1 LQHQG
6 ITFKAQDKRYIS
18 SKSLVSEI
26 ESQRRT
32 ELQKKIALPMRLRP
46 PAPTYQFA
54 YTIEDENVLFDSLKL
69 FLSYLDRAPG
79 NHTMAERDRIEAFLR
94 SLTSLVFAIPVS
106 VLDSMLT
113 PVQDA
118 ALSES
123 VSEVGE
129 ADAGS
134 ESAASSADLD
144 ARRQS
149 GSLAPGQAAAA
160 KKAEDL
166 RKKVMMGSR
175 TADSTKGGA
184 TDGEQ
189 TPASSRASTPALLH
203 PSDDTTML
211 ESDATVAA
219 DVVME
224 DSNVEKSAKSPQDNA
239 SQGDST
245 FKKDVPTSAAG
256 LEGMQG
262 VETVQ
267 VDKNQAHVLGAQTME
282 QRNTP
287 AGQAIQVESA
297 GNSAMQDSPG
307 LSSGNSARNDQQSG
321 TPVIQPALPHGQPQ
335 LRRFNFFCNT
345 PYYIAIRL
353 LHVGSPRELS
363 FSFSAD
369 MSL

>member
-1 LQHQG
+1 M
-6 ITFKAQDKRYIS
+6 
-18 SKSLVSEI
+18 SEI

-32 ELQKKIALPMRLRP
+32 EMQKKIALPMRLRP

-54 YTIEDENVLFDSLKL
+54 YPIEDENVLFDSLKL

-94 SLTSLVFAIPVS
+94 SLTSLVLAIPVS

-118 ALSES
+118 AQSDS
-123 VSEVGE
+123 VSDVGE

-144 ARRQS
+144 GRRQS
-149 GSLAPGQAAAA
+149 ASLPLGQATAAA

-175 TADSTKGGA
+175 TADSTKGGI

-189 TPASSRASTPALLH
+189 TPASSRGSTPALPH
-203 PSDDTTML
+203 ASEDTTML
-211 ESDATVAA
+211 ESNITSAS
-219 DVVME
+219 DVVMA
-224 DSNVEKSAKSPQDNA
+224 DSDASAESTAKLVQDNA

-267 VDKNQAHVLGAQTME
+267 VESARSDHLQSSGGQATE
-282 QRNTP
+282 QSTV
-287 AGQAIQVESA
+287 AGQANQQANGSN
-297 GNSAMQDSPG
+297 GTHQDS
-307 LSSGNSARNDQQSG
+307 SGIKSAASADHDQPSG

-345 PYYIAIRL
+345 PYYTAIRL
-353 LHVGSPRELS
+353 LHVGFVIASPTTA
-363 FSFSAD
+363 FG
-369 MSL
+369 